1 MTGAAG
7 DGHSIRHRLAV
18 ILGALTAIGPLAID
32 MYLPALPGIARELG
46 VPIAAVQVSLASYF
60 AGMSIGQI
68 LYGPFSDRLGRKPIL
83 SFGLVIFVGASLA
96 CAFTTSVTQLVVFRF
111 LQALGGCAPLVVPRA
126 VVRDY
131 FDGREAVRMLSM
143 LILVMMLGPI
153 LAPFVGG
160 QLLIRFGWRSMFFV
174 LAGYGFV
181 WLVLAAWLLPESL
194 QASQRRRESVA
205 AIVSTYARI
214 LRDRVY
220 LGWVL
225 SGALVF
231 AGLLAYISGSSFVY
245 IELFDVAPERF
256 GLYFGA
262 NAIGL
267 MIASQVNR
275 FLAGRVDAATVVR
288 VVLPFAVASGAA
300 LLVDAATGFGGFAGI
315 LIPLFCFIICH
326 GFVGPNTTALAMSPY
341 GAVAGSASALMG
353 TLQFVLGAASG
364 SLVSAFSN
372 GTAVP
377 FATVIAGCALCAF
390 VAFLTIPATRDA
402 AGRQSAASASPG

>member
-1 MTGAAG
+1 MTAAEG
-7 DGHSIRHRLAV
+7 DGHAIRHRLAV
-18 ILGALTAIGPLAID
+18 VLGALTAIGPLAID

-68 LYGPFSDRLGRKPIL
+68 LYGPLSDRLGRKPIL
-83 SFGLVIFVGASLA
+83 SLGLVIFVGASLA

-194 QASQRRRESVA
+194 RPDQRRRESVA
-205 AIVSTYARI
+205 AIVATYGRI
-214 LRDRVY
+214 LSDRVY

-275 FLAGRVDAATVVR
+275 FLAGRVAAAAVVR

-377 FATVIAGCALCAF
+377 FAAVIAGCALCAF
-390 VAFLTIPATRDA
+390 VAFLTIPATRLPDREPA
-402 AGRQSAASASPG
+402 LSRFAR

>member
-1 MTGAAG
+1 MIAAEG
-7 DGHSIRHRLAV
+7 DGHAIRHRLAL

-68 LYGPFSDRLGRKPIL
+68 LYGPLSDRLGRKPIL

-194 QASQRRRESVA
+194 RPDQRRRESVA
-205 AIVSTYARI
+205 AIVATYGRI
-214 LRDRVY
+214 LSDRVY

-275 FLAGRVDAATVVR
+275 FLAGRVAAAAVVR

-377 FATVIAGCALCAF
+377 FAAVIAGCALCAF
-390 VAFLTIPATRDA
+390 VAFLTIPATRLPDREPA
-402 AGRQSAASASPG
+402 LSRFAR

>member
-1 MTGAAG
+1 MIAAEG
-7 DGHSIRHRLAV
+7 DGHAIRHRLAL

-68 LYGPFSDRLGRKPIL
+68 LYGPLSDRLGRKPIL

-364 SLVSAFSN
+364 SLVSAFGN

-377 FATVIAGCALCAF
+377 FAAVIAGCSLCAF
-390 VAFLTIPATRDA
+390 AVHLTMPAHVGAAFRRPR
-402 AGRQSAASASPG
+402 AG

>member
-1 MTGAAG
+1 MIAAEG
-7 DGHSIRHRLAV
+7 DGHAIRHRLAV
-18 ILGALTAIGPLAID
+18 VLGALTAIGPLAID

-68 LYGPFSDRLGRKPIL
+68 LYGPLSDRLGRKPIL

-377 FATVIAGCALCAF
+377 FAAVIAGCALCAF
-390 VAFLTIPATRDA
+390 VAFLTIPATRLPDREPA
-402 AGRQSAASASPG
+402 LSRFAR